1 MRSPFPS
8 SFSDNAP
15 AAPDLTR
22 RELLATLLSAGAAAT
37 WTLPATSHAAAAPA
51 PGADAPGADARLAQL
66 LAGFAEEILV
76 LAPTTATSLGM
87 DTAARSA
94 LKSQLEDYSPA
105 GDAAWSAQ
113 VHAMEKRL
121 LALDRKRLSAT
132 AQVRY
137 DTVLYSARAGIAG
150 ERFAFGGAASG
161 FFGGT
166 SPYPVT
172 QQGGALVSIP
182 EFLDSQ
188 HQIVDAADA
197 EAYLARVAA
206 LARVLDQE
214 SARIASQ
221 AARGV
226 VPPDFIAS
234 TTLAQLQAFR
244 ATPAAGQKLVTSIA
258 TRTARLGIAG
268 AWRARATKLVTDN
281 VYPALERQIAAFA
294 RATAHASDVAG
305 VFKLPDGAA
314 YYQWALNLGTSTT
327 YTASEIHAVG
337 LAQVKDLQGRI
348 DTILRAQG
356 MAEGSVGARIANMVR
371 DPQFQYPDS
380 DAGRA
385 AIIAF
390 CNSRVDAIRAI
401 MPKLSHLTLKAPLEI
416 KRVPADIE
424 AGAPL
429 GYMNFA
435 SLDGKRPAIYY
446 INLKDTAYWPRPTLT
461 TLTAHEGIP
470 GHAWQGAYIAEHQA
484 DLPLIASLAG
494 FNAFVE
500 GWALYAEQLVDEFGL
515 YANDPFG
522 QVGYLQGQLFRACR
536 LVVDTGIHAM
546 QWPRQQAIAYLVDNA
561 GSGRA
566 NATSEVDRYTV
577 APGQACGY
585 KMGHNEI
592 LKQRL
597 RARAALGARFDLAG
611 YNDALV
617 KSTGVP
623 LTVLPTVVDQFIAA
637 SRS

>member
-1 MRSPFPS
+1 MRS
-8 SFSDNAP
+8 SFSPSAISRRDILATILSAGVVAALPGAATAAP
-15 AAPDLTR
+15 AA
-22 RELLATLLSAGAAAT
+22 AAT
-37 WTLPATSHAAAAPA
+37 P
-51 PGADAPGADARLAQL
+51 ADARFAQL
-66 LAGFAEEILV
+66 LADFADEILV
-76 LAPTTATSLGM
+76 LVPTTATSLGK
-87 DTAARSA
+87 DDGARSA

-105 GDAAWSAQ
+105 GDAAWARQ

-121 LALDRKRLSAT
+121 LALPRTSLSPAVR
-132 AQVRY
+132 VRY

-150 ERFAFGGAASG
+150 EHYTFGGASSG

-166 SPYPVT
+166 SPYPVS

-188 HQIVDAADA
+188 HQIANAADA

-214 SARIASQ
+214 SARITAQ
-221 AARGV
+221 AAQGV
-226 VPPDFIAS
+226 IPPKFIADK
-234 TTLAQLQAFR
+234 TLGQLKEFR
-244 ATPAAGQKLVTSIA
+244 ATPVAEQKLVTSVA

-268 AWRARATKLVTDN
+268 DWSARATKLVTED
-281 VYPALERQIAAFA
+281 VYPALDRQIAAFA
-294 RATAHASDVAG
+294 AATAKATDVAG
-305 VFKLPDGAA
+305 VHKLPDGAA

-327 YTASEIHAVG
+327 YTPAEIHAVG
-337 LAQVKDLQGRI
+337 VAQVKDLQARI

-356 MAEGSVGARIANMVR
+356 MQDGTVGARIAKMVR
-371 DPQFQYPDS
+371 DPQFQFANT

-385 AIIAF
+385 QIIAF

-401 MPKLSHLTLKAPLEI
+401 MPKISHLGLKAPLEI
-416 KRVPADIE
+416 KRVPSDIE
-424 AGAPL
+424 TGAPL

-446 INLKDTAYWPRPTLT
+446 INLKNTAYWPRPALT

-484 DLPLIASLAG
+484 EIPLIASLTG

-515 YANDPFG
+515 YATDPFG

-536 LVVDTGIHAM
+536 LVVDTGIHALK
-546 QWPRQQAIAYLVDNA
+546 WSRQDAITYLAEN
-561 GSGRA
+561 SGTGVP

-592 LKQRL
+592 VKQRT
-597 RARAALGARFDLAG
+597 RAKAALGAKFDLAG
-611 YNDALV
+611 YNDAIV

-623 LTVLPTVVDQFIAA
+623 LTVLPTVIDQYIADA
-637 SRS
+637 RG